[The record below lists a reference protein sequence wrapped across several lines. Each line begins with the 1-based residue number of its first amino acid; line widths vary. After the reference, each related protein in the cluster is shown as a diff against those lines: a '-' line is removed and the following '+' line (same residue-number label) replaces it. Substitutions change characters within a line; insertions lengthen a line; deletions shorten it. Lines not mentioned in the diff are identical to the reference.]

1 MQVMESL
8 NRHGK
13 ATQYQMSWLE
23 SLHNNN
29 NTGKWNKLTQIG
41 VHDYKVE

>member
-1 MQVMESL
+1 MKVMESL
-8 NRHGK
+8 NGHGK

-41 VHDYKVE
+41 VHDYKV

>member
-1 MQVMESL
+1 MKVMESL

-23 SLHNNN
+23 SLHNNS
-29 NTGKWNKLTQIG
+29 TGKWNKLEQIG
-41 VHDYKVE
+41 VHDYKV